1 MVAIDCWSEGAQA
14 MGGEEV
20 GKQRKGPLWPCR
32 VCRFGAII
40 FHP

>member
-1 MVAIDCWSEGAQA
+1 MVAIDCLSEGAQA

-20 GKQRKGPLWPCR
+20 GKGPLWPCR